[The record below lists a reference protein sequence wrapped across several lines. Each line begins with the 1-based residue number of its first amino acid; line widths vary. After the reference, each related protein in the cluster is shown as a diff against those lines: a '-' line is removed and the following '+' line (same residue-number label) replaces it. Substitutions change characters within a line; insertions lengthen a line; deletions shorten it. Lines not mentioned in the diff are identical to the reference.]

1 MGITRAAML
10 FILATVSVLA
20 STLPITNPSFSTPTI
35 VCGGGYA
42 YEGSGGCN
50 GVFPSGIANPEQDFN
65 ASPGFGWTLASEPA
79 PGLGGDGLTG
89 PNTAFFPPSFSGMPF
104 TQAVF
109 LQGSN
114 ANVSQVISGFSAGT
128 SYTLNLYLGSR
139 YASGIEDGNQTVEA
153 LLNGTVIGTWALT
166 SFTPFTLE
174 TAAFTAGANGSETLV
189 FEGMSTGDHTAFLS
203 DVSISTSTTVPEPG
217 SLVLLVVGF
226 SYLGGLAV
234 VKHSRFHNSPVIG
247 RQAASSLFPPT
258 K

>member
-1 MGITRAAML
+1 MSIYNGAVL
-10 FILATVSVLA
+10 FILSAVSGLA
-20 STLPITNPSFSTPTI
+20 STIPVTNPNFSIPTI
-35 VCGGGYA
+35 GCTLGYA

-50 GVFPSGIANPEQDFN
+50 GIFSNGVPNPEQDFN
-65 ASPGFGWTLASEPA
+65 TSPGFGWTLATEAA

-114 ANVSQVISGFSAGT
+114 ADVSQVISGFSAGT

-166 SFTPFTLE
+166 SFTPFTFE
-174 TAAFTAGANGSETLV
+174 TAAFTAGTNGSETLE
-189 FEGMSTGDHTAFLS
+189 FKGLTAGDHTAFLS
-203 DVSISTSTTVPEPG
+203 DVSISTPTTVPEPG
-217 SLVLLVVGF
+217 SLLLMILGLSVLGRF
-226 SYLGGLAV
+226 AV
-234 VKHSRFHNSPVIG
+234 LKHRRF
-247 RQAASSLFPPT
+247 R
-258 K
+258 